1 MFSIS
6 FSPSSL
12 AVAQPLSGPPTALAL
27 LRLRRQISAAFS
39 ASGRWLFDLNFDVT
53 FPPCMETDGGDPN
66 ATAAWLA
73 HVAAAGRPR
82 PPQISLAMHASGWRE
97 QPSNVEQVLVDL
109 RDKQFTIAEVDLD
122 LAPTWENPNKLI
134 LRMLVVLLETGGSQ
148 GYLGHVT
155 LFYGELDA
163 AYAQAW
169 VEVMQRGLQSRRTYR
184 EILPHLTRKF
194 LGKEFSSLGW
204 RPKLSWTGNKV
215 VCDVPRSSK
224 FDSQHKFFE
233 HVVSELMGDLR
244 LEVCEGQCAGRIC
257 ATTGPAGVRPG
268 SGRFPVVDVY
278 VVFLS

>member
-1 MFSIS
+1 
-6 FSPSSL
+6 
-12 AVAQPLSGPPTALAL
+12 
-27 LRLRRQISAAFS
+27 
-39 ASGRWLFDLNFDVT
+39 
-53 FPPCMETDGGDPN
+53 
-66 ATAAWLA
+66 
-73 HVAAAGRPR
+73 
-82 PPQISLAMHASGWRE
+82 MHERGWEE

-109 RDKQFTIAEVDLD
+109 RDKQFTIAEVDLALD
-122 LAPTWENPNKLI
+122 PTWNNPNILI
-134 LRMLVVLLETGGSQ
+134 LRMLIVLVETGASS

-169 VEVMQRGLQSRRTYR
+169 VEVMQRGLQSRHIYR
-184 EILPHLTRKF
+184 EILPHLTREF

-204 RPKLSWTGNKV
+204 RPKRSWTGNKV

-224 FDSQHKFFE
+224 FNSHHKFFE